1 MIEERV
7 ISYLSEQLQL
17 PVYAERPQDPDA
29 EYILVERTGGSSQD
43 HIRSATLAIQSCAA
57 SLYRAAEIDQSVEGA
72 MEGITSLPNI
82 SRCEL
87 NNSYNFTD
95 TESKTYRYQAV
106 FHLVYM

>member
-1 MIEERV
+1 
-7 ISYLSEQLQL
+7 
-17 PVYAERPQDPDA
+17 
-29 EYILVERTGGSSQD
+29 
-43 HIRSATLAIQSCAA
+43 
-57 SLYRAAEIDQSVEGA
+57 